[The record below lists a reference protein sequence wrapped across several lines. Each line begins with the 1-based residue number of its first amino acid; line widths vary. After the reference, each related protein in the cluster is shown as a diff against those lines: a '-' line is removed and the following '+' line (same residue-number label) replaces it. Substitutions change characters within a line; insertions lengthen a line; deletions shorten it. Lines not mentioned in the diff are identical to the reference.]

1 MSYFCCIKDS
11 QFVCLY
17 KLKRQS
23 PSLGLNYIFKI
34 HINSVFLHLVKKFM
48 KHLFYTLLL
57 FVSLSACSEY
67 QKALKSEDISTKFKL
82 GEQLYN
88 EGKFSKANKLF
99 VQIVPNYRGKPQAE
113 KLMYLYANTFYE
125 MKDNYVAGYQF
136 ERFATSY
143 PKSEKV
149 EEALYKSAES
159 YSRLSRVFSKDQ
171 TETNEAL
178 AKLQNFINVYPNSQY
193 IDKANALVKDLQYK
207 LEKKAFSTA
216 KQYNTIGDYKASIS
230 SFDNFI
236 IDFPG
241 TSFREE
247 ALYYR
252 YNSAYLLGTK
262 SVERKKKERLET
274 AKSYYNAFKKAYPE
288 SKFIKDSDDLVKEID
303 KELEQ
308 YSTKS

>member
-1 MSYFCCIKDS
+1 MKNIF
-11 QFVCLY
+11 
-17 KLKRQS
+17 
-23 PSLGLNYIFKI
+23 YI
-34 HINSVFLHLVKKFM
+34 
-48 KHLFYTLLL
+48 LLL
-57 FVSLSACSEY
+57 FISLSACNEY

-82 GEQLYN
+82 GEALYN

-113 KLMYLYANTFYE
+113 KLMYLYANTFYKME
-125 MKDNYVAGYQF
+125 DHYVAGYQF
-136 ERFATSY
+136 DRFATSY

-149 EEALYKSAES
+149 EEALFKSAES
-159 YSRLSRVFSKDQ
+159 YSFLSRVYSKDQ
-171 TETNEAL
+171 TETNDAL
-178 AKLQNFINVYPNSQY
+178 AKLQTFINVYPDSEYLEQ
-193 IDKANALVKDLQYK
+193 ANALVKELQTK

-216 KQYNTIGDYKASIS
+216 KQYNTIGDYQASIS

-241 TSFREE
+241 SSFREE

-252 YNSAYLLGTK
+252 YNSAHLLGTK

-274 AKSYYNAFKKAYPE
+274 AKSYFNAFKKAYPDSE
-288 SKFIKDSDDLVKEID
+288 FLKDSDDLSKDIE
-303 KELEQ
+303 KQLEQ